1 VNRLG
6 VNLETGTTPT
16 AETGGGARTGNSPAG
31 ALIPHTHPPGANPW
45 PSPQE
50 ERVGRDIRRH
60 TLDGAGRGCRALVS
74 GPTRRGSA
82 RHQLPSCPTTGPVG
96 AMSA

>member
-1 VNRLG
+1 MNRLG

-60 TLDGAGRGCRALVS
+60 TLDGAGGS
-74 GPTRRGSA
+74 G
-82 RHQLPSCPTTGPVG
+82 RHQLPTTGPVG